1 MIITQTRTIHVTHKL
16 DTSCSA
22 FSNSATKP
30 SQNPTTLHPKY
41 PACLRHQTLHT
52 NYQEIELSKQFG
64 VCTSINPSQSSHRR
78 GHPSVY
84 ILLCDRPSLTV
95 SLTPT
100 LTLCPRHNGL
110 ICQQVH
116 SLHCALTQILH
127 TNCQQVH
134 SLHCALT
141 QTLDTNYQQV
151 HSLHCALTQTLH
163 TNYQTSSQLAL
174 CTDTNPWHKLP
185 TGTQLALCTDTNPS
199 HTTTKYTAC
208 TVHWHKSFTH
218 NYQVYC
224 LHCADTNPSHKLP
237 STQLALCR
245 HKSFTQTTNRYTAFT
260 VHRVHSLHCA
270 DKPFT
275 QITKYTAYTVQTF
288 HTNYQVHSLHCADT
302 NPSHKLPTDLSTQ
315 LALCTDTNPSHKL
328 PTSIQLAL
336 RKVSNWILTFCQPH
350 SHLMMVPV
358 SYTHLTLP
366 TNHRV

>member
-127 TNCQQVH
+127 TN
-134 SLHCALT
+134 
-141 QTLDTNYQQV
+141 YQQV
-151 HSLHCALTQTLH
+151 HSLHCALTQILH
-163 TNYQTSSQLAL
+163 TQ
-174 CTDTNPWHKLP
+174 
-185 TGTQLALCTDTNPS
+185 
-199 HTTTKYTAC
+199 
-208 TVHWHKSFTH
+208 
-218 NYQVYC
+218 
-224 LHCADTNPSHKLP
+224 LP

-245 HKSFTQTTNRYTAFT
+245 HKPFTQTTNRLKYTACT
-260 VHRVHSLHCA
+260 VHRH
-270 DKPFT
+270 KPFT
-275 QITKYTAYTVQTF
+275 QTTNKYTA
-288 HTNYQVHSLHCADT
+288 
-302 NPSHKLPTDLSTQ
+302 
-315 LALCTDTNPSHKL
+315 CTEKS
-328 PTSIQLAL
+328 
-336 RKVSNWILTFCQPH
+336 
-350 SHLMMVPV
+350 
-358 SYTHLTLP
+358 
-366 TNHRV
+366 

>member
-1 MIITQTRTIHVTHKL
+1 MQHPAGRPNGLTMIITQTRTIHVTHKL

-141 QTLDTNYQQV
+141 QTLDTNYQ
-151 HSLHCALTQTLH
+151 
-163 TNYQTSSQLAL
+163 TSS
-174 CTDTNPWHKLP
+174 
-185 TGTQLALCTDTNPS
+185 
-199 HTTTKYTAC
+199 
-208 TVHWHKSFTH
+208 
-218 NYQVYC
+218 
-224 LHCADTNPSHKLP
+224 
-237 STQLALCR
+237 
-245 HKSFTQTTNRYTAFT
+245 
-260 VHRVHSLHCA
+260 
-270 DKPFT
+270 
-275 QITKYTAYTVQTF
+275 
-288 HTNYQVHSLHCADT
+288 
-302 NPSHKLPTDLSTQ
+302 Q

-328 PTSIQLAL
+328 PNKFTACT
-336 RKVSNWILTFCQPH
+336 VH
-350 SHLMMVPV
+350 
-358 SYTHLTLP
+358 
-366 TNHRV
+366 